1 MFYRAPFMSNCIY
14 CGRLFLAHTAGTILC
29 PKCVEGS
36 RPEYEEK
43 GTFFGMEIKEAE
55 STNHLLKLH
64 VVTNTAGAKAVV
76 HIAWDYS
83 VFRAGHAGIKALC
96 GNPLKH
102 VSDVRP
108 LVNPSSLSIYETH
121 KAGEP
126 RWCPVCER
134 SLRKLMGGERTHA
147 FATAMI
153 GGYPNVL
160 GWPVPRG
167 RREAMD

>member
-1 MFYRAPFMSNCIY
+1 MFYRATSITNCIY
-14 CGRLFLAHTAGTILC
+14 CGRLFLAHTAKGNLC
-29 PKCVEGS
+29 PKCVEES

-43 GTFFGMEIKEAE
+43 GTLFGMEIKAAE

-64 VVTNTAGAKAVV
+64 VVKNTTGTKAVV
-76 HIAWDYS
+76 HIAWDKS
-83 VFRAGHAGIKALC
+83 VFRAGHARIKALC
-96 GNPLKH
+96 GNSLKH

-108 LVNPSSLSIYETH
+108 LVNPGSPSVYETH
-121 KAGEP
+121 KVGAP

-134 SLRKLMGGERTHA
+134 SLRKLMGGERTHT

-160 GWPVPRG
+160 GLPVPR
-167 RREAMD
+167 